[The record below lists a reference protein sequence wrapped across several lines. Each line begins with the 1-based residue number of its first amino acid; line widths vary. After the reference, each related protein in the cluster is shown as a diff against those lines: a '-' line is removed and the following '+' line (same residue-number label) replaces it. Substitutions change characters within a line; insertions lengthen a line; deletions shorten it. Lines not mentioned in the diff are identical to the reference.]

1 METLRQKMKN
11 GHKDT
16 KKKNKKSS
24 CKHCNTNK
32 EKWTYMDIRTIRKR
46 RKKVHGNTQTNK
58 EKGK

>member
-32 EKWTYMDIRTIRKR
+32 ENGHMDIRTRRKR